1 MTEVDPRF
9 EAWLSLETGID
20 APSLGANALER
31 AVLERARA
39 MLAESSPRRP
49 AVADAAALD
58 AYWLRLNTWTEERQ
72 ALIEA
77 LVVPE
82 TWFFRDREA
91 FAELA
96 RLAGERLVR
105 EPARVLRILSVA
117 CSTGEEP
124 YSAAMALLDAGIA
137 PARFAIDAIDISG
150 RAIDQAEHALYG
162 RNAFRGHPLTFR
174 DRYFS
179 EVADGWQLNERV
191 RRRVRFTQGNLFDE
205 TMDGEARY
213 DFIFCRN
220 ALTYFHRDAQ
230 DHAIRRLDAQ
240 LADGGVIFVGPAETG
255 PMMRH
260 AMTPARSP
268 LAFAFVRTP
277 PAAKVPA
284 RAAPSQ
290 QQAPRP
296 AVTGSPTVKPAA
308 PEAASL
314 AVRGG
319 GAALPEH
326 GAAVPV
332 SLSTPLLVPPLR
344 KVLPDLDDARQLTDA
359 GRFDEAEYI
368 IQDIVSLSAPEADTF
383 YLLGVIAHARGRYA
397 DAGDFYRKTLY
408 LDPEHYEA
416 LTHLA
421 AVLDASGDAVGA
433 RQLMLRAQRAMAR
446 RDPAHPDAPTRPR
459 GAPGLRRS

>member
-1 MTEVDPRF
+1 MIEVDPRF

-20 APSLGANALER
+20 ARLLGADALER
-31 AVLERARA
+31 AVLGRARA
-39 MLAESSPRRP
+39 MVAESSPRRP

-58 AYWLRLNTWTEERQ
+58 AYWLRLNTWPEERQ

-137 PARFAIDAIDISG
+137 PAGFAIDAIDISG

-162 RNAFRGHPLTFR
+162 RNAFRGDPLTFR

-179 EVADGWQLNERV
+179 EVADGWQLKERV

-205 TMDGEARY
+205 ATDGEARY

-220 ALTYFHRDAQ
+220 TLTYFHRDAQ
-230 DHAIRRLDAQ
+230 DRAIRRLDAQ

-255 PMMRH
+255 PMTRH
-260 AMTPARSP
+260 AMTPARIP
-268 LAFAFVRTP
+268 LAFAFMRKP

-284 RAAPSQ
+284 RAEQ

-296 AVTGSPTVKPAA
+296 AATGSPTVKPAA
-308 PEAASL
+308 PKAASL

-319 GAALPEH
+319 GAAVPQH

-332 SLSTPLLVPPLR
+332 SQSTPLSMSPWR

-359 GRFDEAEYI
+359 GRFDEAEHI
-368 IQDIVSLSAPEADTF
+368 IQDLTSRSAPDADTF
-383 YLLGVIAHARGRYA
+383 YLLGVIAHARGRLA

-421 AVLDASGDAVGA
+421 TVLDVSGDAVGA
-433 RQLMLRAQRAMAR
+433 RQLRLRAQRAMAR
-446 RDPAHPDAPTRPR
+446 WDK
-459 GAPGLRRS
+459 

>member
-1 MTEVDPRF
+1 MIEVDPRF

-20 APSLGANALER
+20 ARLLGADALER
-31 AVLERARA
+31 AVLGRARA
-39 MLAESSPRRP
+39 MVAESSPRRP

-58 AYWLRLNTWTEERQ
+58 AYWLRLNTWPEERQ

-137 PARFAIDAIDISG
+137 PAGFAIDAIDISG

-162 RNAFRGHPLTFR
+162 RNAFRGDPLTFR

-179 EVADGWQLNERV
+179 EVADGWQLKERV

-205 TMDGEARY
+205 ATDGEARY

-220 ALTYFHRDAQ
+220 TLTYFHRDAQ
-230 DHAIRRLDAQ
+230 DRAIRRLDAQ

-255 PMMRH
+255 PMTRH
-260 AMTPARSP
+260 AMTPARIP
-268 LAFAFVRTP
+268 LAFAFMRKP

-284 RAAPSQ
+284 RAEQ

-296 AVTGSPTVKPAA
+296 AATGSPTVKPAA
-308 PEAASL
+308 PKAASL

-319 GAALPEH
+319 GAAVPQH

-332 SLSTPLLVPPLR
+332 SQSTPLSMSPWR

-359 GRFDEAEYI
+359 GRFDEAEHI
-368 IQDIVSLSAPEADTF
+368 IQDLTSQSAPDADTF
-383 YLLGVIAHARGRYA
+383 YLLGVIAHARGRLA

-421 AVLDASGDAVGA
+421 TVLDVSGDAVGA
-433 RQLMLRAQRAMAR
+433 RQLRLRAQRAMAR
-446 RDPAHPDAPTRPR
+446 WDK
-459 GAPGLRRS
+459 

>member
-1 MTEVDPRF
+1 MIEVDPRF
-9 EAWLSLETGID
+9 EAWLSLEIGID
-20 APSLGANALER
+20 ARSLGADALER
-31 AVLERARA
+31 AVLDRARA
-39 MLAESSPRRP
+39 MVAESSPRRP
-49 AVADAAALD
+49 VVADAAALD
-58 AYWLRLNTWTEERQ
+58 AYWLRLNTWPEERQ

-82 TWFFRDREA
+82 TWFFRDNEA

-105 EPARVLRILSVA
+105 EPVRVLRILSVA

-124 YSAAMALLDAGIA
+124 YSAAMALLDAGID

-162 RNAFRGHPLTFR
+162 RNAFRGDPLTFR

-179 EVADGWQLNERV
+179 EVADGWQLKERV
-191 RRRVRFTQGNLFDE
+191 RRRVRFIQGNLFDE
-205 TMDGEARY
+205 ATDGEARY

-220 ALTYFHRDAQ
+220 TLTYFHRDAQ
-230 DHAIRRLDAQ
+230 DRAIRRLDAQ

-255 PMMRH
+255 PMTRH
-260 AMTPARSP
+260 AMTPARIP
-268 LAFAFVRTP
+268 LAFAFVRKP

-284 RAAPSQ
+284 RAAPPQ

-296 AVTGSPTVKPAA
+296 AVAGSPTAKPAA

-319 GAALPEH
+319 GAAVPQH

-332 SLSTPLLVPPLR
+332 SLSKPLSVSPWR

-359 GRFDEAEYI
+359 GRFDEAEHI
-368 IQDIVSLSAPEADTF
+368 IQDVTSRSAPEADTF

-421 AVLDASGDAVGA
+421 AVLDVSGDAVGA
-433 RQLMLRAQRAMAR
+433 RQLRLRAQRAMAR
-446 RDPAHPDAPTRPR
+446 WDK
-459 GAPGLRRS
+459 